1 LKDHHEQFEEQ
12 MTLSNYSLSA
22 KLRFVFILVAFAL
35 TVLALVDLFSL
46 RASLVDDRKAN
57 IHGIIDI
64 AESTVDHFNKMAQAG
79 TISVEEAKQRALD
92 AIKEQRYGEDNYVFV
107 LGENA
112 NIILHPV
119 QPQLNGK
126 DGGTIKDQN
135 GVAVFSDLVK
145 VGKRADGGF
154 VNYVWQKPGANKT
167 KTFPKLS
174 YAKQYKPWN
183 WTLATGIYIDDVDN
197 LFWHSAMYDI
207 GVAVVMLVL
216 VVLLGISISRNTSAP
231 LARITG
237 AMGDLAEGN
246 TGSSAITSEDAER
259 GDEIGDL
266 ARAFEIF
273 RQRREEADA
282 LQREQ
287 EKNREE
293 QLARANRVNEL
304 ITEFRTS
311 VEGNLTVVNAA
322 VTQLRSTA
330 ADMTDQSEHTS
341 DQATA
346 VAAATEEA
354 AANVDTVAA
363 AAEQLASAIDEIT
376 SQVERSSSIA
386 SSGAQEAEEAS
397 HIFAELGEAS
407 EKIGEVVEL
416 IQSIAEQTNLLAL
429 NATIEA
435 ARAGDAGKGF
445 AVVANEVKNL
455 ANQTAKATEEINQQ
469 IQSVQNETGQA
480 VEAIRRI
487 SETIGRVA
495 ESSTAISAAVEEQH
509 SAIGEISRNVQE
521 AANGTR
527 EVSERI
533 ETVND
538 NAGKVSGGTHELAS
552 SAQKLGSEAGD
563 LDKAIDKFL
572 AELRDQAAG

>member
-1 LKDHHEQFEEQ
+1 
-12 MTLSNYSLSA
+12 
-22 KLRFVFILVAFAL
+22 
-35 TVLALVDLFSL
+35 VLFRS
-46 RASLVDDRKAN
+46 
-57 IHGIIDI
+57 
-64 AESTVDHFNKMAQAG
+64 
-79 TISVEEAKQRALD
+79 
-92 AIKEQRYGEDNYVFV
+92 
-107 LGENA
+107 
-112 NIILHPV
+112 
-119 QPQLNGK
+119 PQLNGK

-455 ANQTAKATEEINQQ
+455 ANQTTRATEDIASQIGGIQDSTQNALKAIEHLSSRMRELDTVAGGIAAAVTQQDAATSEIARN
-469 IQSVQNETGQA
+469 
-480 VEAIRRI
+480 
-487 SETIGRVA
+487 VA
-495 ESSTAISAAVEEQH
+495 EAAAGTKEV
-509 SAIGEISRNVQE
+509 SRNVEGLRSSAETERGSSGEVLE
-521 AANGTR
+521 AA
-527 EVSERI
+527 ES
-533 ETVND
+533 
-538 NAGKVSGGTHELAS
+538 LS
-552 SAQKLGSEAGD
+552 SKSDQLLTQIQG
-563 LDKAIDKFL
+563 FL
-572 AELRDQAAG
+572 ENIRRA